1 MTLEVGVGLWNF
13 QSTAH
18 HPRSLGREY
27 GDFPAVA
34 RRVEELGFAHLWLG
48 EHRFWYDA
56 WCPAPLMPIAAAAA
70 ATTTL
75 HLGTAM
81 TLLPQHDP
89 ERLRQQVETV
99 RAVAGD
105 RLELGVGLGHRD
117 AEFDGVGLAR
127 NRRGRRM
134 EAGLDVLLR
143 GPRVLPVTQLWVGG
157 MAPAALQRLGRRGLS
172 SLMPQTLSSDVT
184 RRAIG
189 TITEAAHEG
198 GVEPGRIGMLKDV
211 WVDVDGRRG
220 REWFLPRLRQ
230 HYLEEAGSWWVLKGE
245 AHGFARP
252 DDLRHQ
258 VERVVDAAVVG
269 NPDEVV
275 EQLAG
280 LAADG
285 VESVVA
291 RLNFDF
297 VDPRALDEA
306 MELFAG
312 TVLKAV
318 SS

>member
-1 MTLEVGVGLWNF
+1 MSLEVGLGLWTF

-18 HPRSLGREY
+18 HPRSFGREY

-75 HLGTAM
+75 RLGTAM
-81 TLLPQHDP
+81 ALLPQHDP
-89 ERLRQQVETV
+89 ERLRQQVESV

-143 GPRVLPVTQLWVGG
+143 DPQVLPGHRIWVGG
-157 MAPAALQRLGRRGLS
+157 MAPAALERLGRRGLA
-172 SLMPQTLSSDVT
+172 SLMPQTLSGDAT
-184 RRAIG
+184 RRAVR
-189 TITEAAHEG
+189 TIAEAAAG
-198 GVEPGRIGMLKDV
+198 AGATRGRIGMLKDA
-211 WVDVDGRRG
+211 WVGIDGGRA

-230 HYLEEAGSWWVLKGE
+230 HYLEEAGAWWVLKGQT
-245 AHGFARP
+245 HGFARP
-252 DDLRHQ
+252 DDLREQ
-258 VERVVDAAVVG
+258 VERVVDSAVVG
-269 NPDEVV
+269 SPDEVA
-275 EQLAG
+275 ERLSALAE
-280 LAADG
+280 DG

-297 VDPRALDEA
+297 VDARTLDAA

-318 SS
+318 SR